1 MHKYPTEVLTATEC
15 AALRGLMLEKGIDAA
30 TAIVGL
36 SYRDTLVKAAF
47 GERVSRLT
55 ARVIRSALTSKG
67 ASTHAST

>member
-1 MHKYPTEVLTATEC
+1 MHKYPTEVLTIDEC
-15 AALRGLMLEKGIDAA
+15 AKLRAIMLDKGIDAA

-55 ARVIRSALTSKG
+55 ARVIRSALSNR
-67 ASTHAST
+67 AQHATT